1 MSNLNNWTDERL
13 DRLATDTEQNTSSIS
28 ELRISVEA
36 LLQVAQIHQLDI
48 EAMGRDTQGLKLKV
62 RLLVEELRE
71 RRGGQLNF
79 EIDI

>member
-13 DRLATDTEQNTSSIS
+13 NRLATNTEQNMSSIS

>member
-48 EAMGRDTQGLKLKV
+48 EAMGRDTQGLKLEM
-62 RLLVEELRE
+62 RRLVEELRE
-71 RRGGQLNF
+71 NRGQQ
-79 EIDI
+79 